1 MKTLQI
7 LALGLAVLMAG
18 GEIARRAGTPTFIPL
33 ALDELAVCAALL
45 WAAWRARRD
54 EAPPMIAAWA
64 GYCGLVAGLLA
75 ENADYL
81 IHGREKSGAVF
92 YTVTLAVM
100 LAVGLWAVARGVRLA
115 RRREGGSRPGES

>member
-18 GEIARRAGTPTFIPL
+18 GEIARRAGTPTLIPL
-33 ALDELAVCAALL
+33 ALDELLVAGALI
-45 WAAWRARRD
+45 WAAWRARYD
-54 EAPPMIAAWA
+54 ETPPMIAAWG
-64 GYCGLVAGLLA
+64 GYCGLVAALLV

-92 YTVTLAVM
+92 YTVTLTLM
-100 LAVGLWAVARGVRLA
+100 LAVGLWAVARGIRLA
-115 RRREGGSRPGES
+115 RRREKRSRTGGL